1 MSNIKGFYEYLPAGY
16 TPGSGKKYPLI
27 IFFHG
32 NGELASYGSPLS
44 AVLRN
49 GLPRVINDGKFPTT
63 FTVNNQTFSFIVISP
78 QFNTWPGSGDVTLF
92 KNYLLTKYD
101 IDPSRIYITGL
112 SMGGGLTWGALCEDK
127 TKAKAFAAAA
137 VVCGMYPPTTAYAAV
152 VASNNTPVWA
162 FHNDADPTVPSDY
175 SKNWIKYINATVPAP
190 NPLAKLSIYSAAS
203 HDAWTRAY
211 DPATKEDGKN
221 MYEWMLQYTQGGT
234 VPTTPPPVTGGK
246 RIVVPMSNT
255 ANGRAEMYY
264 PDAMKTFNVNPGDT
278 LCIPAGEYE
287 YLHLGNLTGTAAKPI
302 VIINCGG
309 QVKLGVKNQGTA
321 AVFNAPTCRFVEI
334 SGSGDKNYE
343 FGFDLNGTNITGLKI
358 FGLTLGMGASDFDVH
373 NVYIHDGNILLQAKT
388 LQTCAQP
395 QYLEGSFVMK
405 NVKLH
410 HIKCR
415 NSTGEGFYIGNTH
428 YYWTEGTCVDMKS
441 HWIENLWVYDNDLEN
456 IGSDGLQ
463 ISMAKNGDNRVF
475 NNRLVNYATSKNSA
489 HGYGILIGS
498 GSALKVYN
506 NTITT
511 GYMPGVTV
519 FGSGV
524 SEIYNNVISDI
535 FYEGINVADKIPEN
549 TTPDVFPPPAAII
562 YNNTIVNTDAGKNGI
577 KIFAYQTPIG
587 HQVYNNLLVETGTA
601 YDYPSKGMYIKGD
614 LPIKLTASNN
624 LCYTDVASA
633 KFVDGAAKNYRLTS
647 TSTAVNTGRDMTDFS
662 LKTDFDNTARPQQSK
677 YDVGAFEL
685 KTGTTSPPV
694 SNAGGDLTITLPI
707 DYVTLDG
714 ASSAAS
720 GGSTIQSYVWKK
732 ISGPTAGTIVSP
744 NVIKTNVTGL
754 TQGTYVYALTVTDD
768 KGLTDSDSITV
779 TVKPATN
786 KPPVANAGS
795 NIQVQLPVNSASLDG
810 SASTDADGQITT
822 WAWTKTAG
830 PAGGDLSAANAAK
843 TNVANLVAGTY
854 TYRLIITDNTGA
866 KDTATVNVTVT
877 AATNKPP
884 VANAG
889 SNIQVQLPVNS
900 ASLDGSASA
909 DADGQI
915 TTWAWTKTAGP
926 AGGDLS
932 ATNAAKTNV
941 ANLLAGTYTY
951 RLIITDNT
959 GAKDTATVNVTVTA
973 AANKPPVA
981 YAGKN
986 IQIQLPV
993 NTSAL
998 DGSSSTDS
1006 DGQIVTWSWQKTAGP
1021 AGGDLASAGA
1031 SKTTVSNLSTG
1042 TYTYQLTVTD
1052 NNNATATATVTI
1064 LVLAAAPN
1072 LSPVADAGN
1081 DIAIQLPVSNAAL
1094 DGSASTDAD
1103 GQIVTWLWEKTAG
1116 PAGGNLSATNAAKTN
1131 VTNLQAG
1138 TYTFRLTVTDNDG
1151 ATSNATVNITVTAA
1165 PVNNPPVAV
1174 AGNDIQIQ
1182 LPVSS
1187 AALDGSAS
1195 TDADGQIVTWLWEK
1209 TAGPAGGN
1217 LSATNAAK
1225 TNVTNLQAGTY
1236 TFRLTVTDNDGATSN
1251 ATVNITVS
1259 AAPVNKPP
1267 VAVAGND
1274 IQIQLPVS
1282 SAALDGSA
1290 STDADGQIVTWLWEK
1305 TAGPAG
1311 GNLSATN
1318 AAKTNVTNLQT
1329 GTYTFRLTVTDNN
1342 GATNSSS
1349 VSIMVLPLENK
1360 VPVAQTQGDRS
1371 IQQPMN
1377 SFIADGSSSYDPDGN
1392 IVKYEWT
1399 QVEGPATANL
1409 KSPDQVQTLINGLHA
1424 GKYEFKLTVTDDRG
1438 GTATSTFTLTVL
1450 GNDIIT
1456 HEEDSL
1462 GIFPNPATQ
1471 YIRLRIVRSGA
1482 TPLQVRIFD
1491 MNGRMQQQLRYTTP
1505 DSFQTEVNI
1514 SNLSNGHFII
1524 DVKSEDSSYNKKGR
1538 FIKVSN

>member
-16 TPGSGKKYPLI
+16 APGSGKKYPLI

-44 AVLRN
+44 SVLRN

-137 VVCGMYPPTTAYAAV
+137 PVCGMYPPTTAYAGV

-162 FHNDADPTVPSDY
+162 FHNDGDPTVPSDY

-190 NPLAKLSIYSAAS
+190 NPLAKLSIYSSTS
-203 HDAWTRAY
+203 HDAWTKAY

-221 MYEWMLQYTQGGT
+221 MYEWMLQYTQGG
-234 VPTTPPPVTGGK
+234 VVTPPPVTGGK

-255 ANGRAEMYY
+255 ANGRAEIYY
-264 PDAMKTFNVNPGDT
+264 PDAMKTFNVSPGDT

-343 FGFDLNGTNITGLKI
+343 FGFDLNGTNINGLKI
-358 FGLTLGMGASDFDVH
+358 FGLTLGVGASDFDVH
-373 NVYIHDGNILLQAKT
+373 NIYIHDGNILLQAKT

-463 ISMAKNGDNRVF
+463 ISMTKNGDNRVF

-535 FYEGINVADKIPEN
+535 FYEGINVADKIPDN

-614 LPIKLTASNN
+614 QPIKLTASNN
-624 LCYTDVASA
+624 ICYTDVASA
-633 KFVDGAAKNYRLTS
+633 KFVDGAAKNYRLLS
-647 TSTAVNTGRDMTDFS
+647 TSTAVNTGRDMSDFT

-685 KTGTTSPPV
+685 KTSTTSPPV
-694 SNAGGDLTITLPI
+694 SNAGGDVTITLPI

-744 NVIKTNVTGL
+744 NVVKTSVTGL
-754 TQGTYVYALTVTDD
+754 TAGTYVYALTITDD

-779 TVKPATN
+779 TVKPAAN

-795 NIQVQLPVNSASLDG
+795 NIQVQLPVNSTSLDG

-822 WAWTKTAG
+822 WAWAKTVG

-843 TNVANLVAGTY
+843 TNVSNLVAGNY
-854 TYRLIITDNTGA
+854 TYRLIITDNSGA
-866 KDTATVNVTVT
+866 KDTASVNITV
-877 AATNKPP
+877 
-884 VANAG
+884 
-889 SNIQVQLPVNS
+889 L
-900 ASLDGSASA
+900 
-909 DADGQI
+909 
-915 TTWAWTKTAGP
+915 
-926 AGGDLS
+926 
-932 ATNAAKTNV
+932 
-941 ANLLAGTYTY
+941 
-951 RLIITDNT
+951 
-959 GAKDTATVNVTVTA
+959 A

-981 YAGKN
+981 NAGKN

-993 NTSAL
+993 NTTAL
-998 DGSSSTDS
+998 DGSSSADT
-1006 DGQIVTWSWQKTAGP
+1006 DGQIVSWLWQKTAGP

-1031 SKTTVSNLSTG
+1031 AKTTVSNLSAG

-1052 NNNATATATVTI
+1052 NSNATATATVTV

-1072 LSPVADAGN
+1072 QSPVADAGN
-1081 DIAIQLPVSNAAL
+1081 DIAIQLPVSSAAL
-1094 DGSASTDAD
+1094 DGSASADADGQIVTWLWEKAAGPAGGNLSAANAAKTNVTNLQAGTYTFRLTVTDNNGATSTATVNITVTAAPVNNPPVAVAGSDIQIQLPVSSAALDGSASSDADGQIVTWLWEKTAGPSGGNLSAANAAKTNVTNLQAGTYTFRLTVTDNNGATSTATVNITVTAAPVNNPPVAVAGSDIQIQLPVSSAALDGSASADADGQIVTWLWEKTAGPSGGNLSAANAAKTNVTNLQAGTYTFRLTVTDNNGATSNASVNITVTAAAVNKPPVAVVGSDIQIQLPVSSAALDGSASSDAD

-1116 PAGGNLSATNAAKTN
+1116 PAGGNLSAANASKTNA
-1131 VTNLQAG
+1131 
-1138 TYTFRLTVTDNDG
+1138 
-1151 ATSNATVNITVTAA
+1151 
-1165 PVNNPPVAV
+1165 
-1174 AGNDIQIQ
+1174 
-1182 LPVSS
+1182 
-1187 AALDGSAS
+1187 
-1195 TDADGQIVTWLWEK
+1195 
-1209 TAGPAGGN
+1209 
-1217 LSATNAAK
+1217 
-1225 TNVTNLQAGTY
+1225 
-1236 TFRLTVTDNDGATSN
+1236 
-1251 ATVNITVS
+1251 
-1259 AAPVNKPP
+1259 
-1267 VAVAGND
+1267 
-1274 IQIQLPVS
+1274 
-1282 SAALDGSA
+1282 
-1290 STDADGQIVTWLWEK
+1290 
-1305 TAGPAG
+1305 
-1311 GNLSATN
+1311 
-1318 AAKTNVTNLQT
+1318 TNLQT

-1342 GATNSSS
+1342 GATATAS
-1349 VSIMVLPLENK
+1349 VNVTVLPLENK
-1360 VPVAQTQGDRS
+1360 APVAQTQGDRS

-1392 IVKYEWT
+1392 IVKYEWS

-1409 KSPDQVQTLINGLHA
+1409 KSPDQVQTLINSLNA
-1424 GKYEFKLTVTDDRG
+1424 GKYQFRLTVTDDRG
-1438 GTATSTFTLTVL
+1438 ATATTTFNLTVL
-1450 GNDIIT
+1450 GNDIVSHT
-1456 HEEDSL
+1456 EDSL

-1491 MNGRMQQQLRYTTP
+1491 MNGRMQQQMRYTTP

-1514 SNLSNGHFII
+1514 SNLSNGHFIV

-1538 FIKVSN
+1538 FIKVTN